1 MKQLKFKGL
10 LATLALGV
18 GLLVGCGSTEKSESA
33 TNGDTGKSSE
43 QEEFVYAMSGIYKP
57 FNYKENGELTGF
69 DVELGKALAEK
80 MDMKAVPMT
89 FPYES
94 IIQGLL
100 DDKFDAILG
109 SMTVTED
116 RLKVVNFTDTYYR
129 SGSQLFVA
137 ENNSEIQT
145 AADAE
150 GKIIGATPATNYEAD
165 ALKLTAKENVIT
177 YAQGDVAALMDL
189 KTKRLDA
196 VVADNIFAQI
206 AINEANLPVKA
217 VGDLLAVNEQAI
229 AVNKNNEELVEK
241 INKALA
247 ELIEDGT
254 YAEISEKWFGFNLMD
269 EKSK

>member
-1 MKQLKFKGL
+1 M
-10 LATLALGV
+10 TLTFCV
-18 GLLVGCGSTEKSESA
+18 GLLVGCGTTEKSGNS
-33 TNGDTGKSSE
+33 TNGEANNSAD

-57 FNYKENGELTGF
+57 FNYKENGKLTGF
-69 DVELGKALAEK
+69 DVELGEALAEK
-80 MDMKAVPMT
+80 MNMKAVPMT
-89 FPYES
+89 FPFES

-109 SMTVTED
+109 SMTVTEE

-137 ENNSEIQT
+137 ENNTEIQS

-150 GKIIGATPATNYEAD
+150 GKIIGAVPATNYETD

-206 AINEANLPVKA
+206 AIDEASLPVKA

-229 AVNKNNEELVEK
+229 AVNKGNEELVEK

-269 EKSK
+269 EKSE